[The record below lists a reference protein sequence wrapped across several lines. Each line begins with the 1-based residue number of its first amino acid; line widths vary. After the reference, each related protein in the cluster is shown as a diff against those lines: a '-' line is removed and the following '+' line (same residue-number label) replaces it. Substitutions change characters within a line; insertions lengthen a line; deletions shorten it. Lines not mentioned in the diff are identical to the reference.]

1 MTRRVANDV
10 GRRPVTIFNW
20 LALYPYKSE
29 HQAMEDRL
37 RSVIPLQPNKVERK
51 EKSDNNGGDKISK
64 KKSSAK
70 ERARQTLFKTLSQ
83 NNYKLQAMIDRK
95 ANILISVNAIIL
107 SILLGTSFMQSTFVM
122 SSNVHIII
130 LLASSTLSIIGA
142 LIAVKPFL
150 IGSSDKSW
158 QGTNL
163 LSFESSR
170 KMDLHHYKAMVK
182 KTIKKEKRIYDA
194 MIEDIYFISRN
205 VNRKHGFLN
214 ASAIIFAIGLMVS
227 SIIMIAAVS

>member
-1 MTRRVANDV
+1 
-10 GRRPVTIFNW
+10 
-20 LALYPYKSE
+20 
-29 HQAMEDRL
+29 MEDRL
-37 RSVIPLQPNKVERK
+37 RRVVQLQPNRVERK
-51 EKSDNNGGDKISK
+51 DRTNNNDGGDKNAK

-122 SSNVHIII
+122 SSNIHIII
-130 LLASSTLSIIGA
+130 LLTSSTLSIVGA

-158 QGTNL
+158 QGTSL

-170 KMDLHHYKAMVK
+170 KMDLHHYKALVK

-214 ASAIIFAIGLMVS
+214 ASAIIFALGLMIS
-227 SIIMIAAVS
+227 SIIMITAVS